1 MRKGGKGMRVE
12 ERIAALEKENQKL
25 REDNEKLMN
34 IIRQMKVT
42 MNRLIDR
49 CLVQKQEINEVT

>member
-1 MRKGGKGMRVE
+1 MRVE